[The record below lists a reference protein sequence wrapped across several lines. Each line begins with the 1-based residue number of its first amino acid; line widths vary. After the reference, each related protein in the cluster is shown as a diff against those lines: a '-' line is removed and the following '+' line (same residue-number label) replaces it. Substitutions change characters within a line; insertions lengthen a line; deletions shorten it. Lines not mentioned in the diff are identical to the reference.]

1 MFGAVAGAFEGD
13 DVWRGGRC
21 GGRSSPRQRHDHQRR
36 SPSGCLAV
44 WGRHVWSGSW
54 PPGLTCGFRCRTR
67 PSDRNQSCG
76 QPPGQMP
83 TACSR
88 HLEEETARTMK
99 SRRCTPPRR
108 SLSLRKT
115 IHDRGKTPL
124 CAHDFSQS
132 HEDLHA
138 LVRSIRSLI
147 RKKCAFQWKQP
158 CIHPIR
164 PKRPDGEQAIRK
176 LVDDRGGGNP
186 PYTTFI
192 KFRSAQLSEH
202 FIVRRSLVSHLVIPH
217 PVPFHNAA
225 GLLRGT

>member
-1 MFGAVAGAFEGD
+1 MMNFGVVDDAAVDHRRGDGTITKDVAPAGAWPHG
-13 DVWRGGRC
+13 V
-21 GGRSSPRQRHDHQRR
+21 
-36 SPSGCLAV
+36 V
-44 WGRHVWSGSW
+44 TWSGSW

-99 SRRCTPPRR
+99 SPGCTPPRR

-147 RKKCAFQWKQP
+147 RKKCEFQWKQP
-158 CIHPIR
+158 LHSP
-164 PKRPDGEQAIRK
+164 
-176 LVDDRGGGNP
+176 N
-186 PYTTFI
+186 
-192 KFRSAQLSEH
+192 SSEAPG
-202 FIVRRSLVSHLVIPH
+202 RRTSDQKTS
-217 PVPFHNAA
+217 
-225 GLLRGT
+225 